1 MSKRRQS
8 DSSFPIVA
16 REACS
21 RLYAFALLQTRLRG
35 IRDCDAKWSAHFDE
49 KSNWLMDACRARLR
63 FRRQRNIASRWKK
76 VNYIFSWKS
85 SKRIVV
91 EIIVILEDELLQKW
105 QEKEETFAWFSL
117 FISCHSYEDLCLR
130 WVPLYDLNWMTG
142 GRPIEC
148 ESSLNVDLTWKTY
161 LLNRWFTYASS
172 ELRIELYFALQVSKL
187 PISPQERRRNIIF
200 RQVRYKGY
208 LEQSQQFQAINSFPE
223 EIMRLEGNV
232 GKEKLDL
239 L

>member
-1 MSKRRQS
+1 MISIGWQE
-8 DSSFPIVA
+8 D
-16 REACS
+16 
-21 RLYAFALLQTRLRG
+21 ALL
-35 IRDCDAKWSAHFDE
+35 DVKVV
-49 KSNWLMDACRARLR
+49 LML
-63 FRRQRNIASRWKK
+63 I
-76 VNYIFSWKS
+76 
-85 SKRIVV
+85 
-91 EIIVILEDELLQKW
+91 
-105 QEKEETFAWFSL
+105 
-117 FISCHSYEDLCLR
+117 
-130 WVPLYDLNWMTG
+130 P
-142 GRPIEC
+142 
-148 ESSLNVDLTWKTY
+148 TWKTY
-161 LLNRWFTYASS
+161 LLNRWFTYASP